1 MMNFLESLKKGL
13 FESFAEDD
21 RVVLLGEDIVDPYG
35 GAFKVSLGLSSLYPD
50 RVLNTPISEA
60 GFTGA
65 AGGMAIRGLRPVVE
79 IMFGD
84 FLTLCTDQIVNHI
97 TKFASMY
104 PGVEV
109 PLVIRTPMGGGRG
122 YGATHSQTLEK
133 MYLGVP
139 GLKVVAPGLAHD
151 PGKIVRTAVLK
162 DSSPV
167 LFIENKALY
176 SRELIAE
183 KAGELTVKEIETSTG
198 YPVAV
203 VSNMEGSRP
212 DVVVLAYGGASLPL
226 CEVMEQFADEEIS
239 IKALFP
245 SLINEVDME
254 LLLPELRG
262 CGNIV
267 ICEEGSEGFN
277 WGSEMAACIYEKMH
291 RQLRNPILRVA
302 AENTVIPCAKKLED
316 AVLLNEN
323 KIEQA
328 IMELLS

>member
-1 MMNFLESLKKGL
+1 MNFLESLKNGL
-13 FESFAEDD
+13 FRAFDEDD
-21 RVVLLGEDIVDPYG
+21 RVVLLGEDIIDPYG
-35 GAFKVSLGLSSLYPD
+35 GAFKVSAGLSTLYPD

-151 PGKIVRTAVLK
+151 PGSLLRTAILE
-162 DSSPV
+162 DHSPV

-176 SRELIAE
+176 SRELLMTGI
-183 KAGELTVKEIETSTG
+183 GELTVDQVETGTG
-198 YPVAV
+198 YPLAV
-203 VSNMEGSRP
+203 VRNIEGSRP
-212 DVVVLAYGGASLPL
+212 DVIILSYGGASHFVLD
-226 CEVMEQFADEEIS
+226 VMEQFVDEEIS

-245 SLINEVDME
+245 SLINAVDMKE
-254 LLLPELRG
+254 LLSELRE
-262 CGNIV
+262 CSNII

-277 WGSEMAACIYEKMH
+277 WGSEMAALIYEKMH
-291 RQLRNPILRVA
+291 RQLRNPIRRVA
-302 AENTVIPCAKKLED
+302 AKNAVIPCAKELED
-316 AVLLNEN
+316 TVLLHEN